1 MKGVPPKKQAGDATG
16 RRALNGM
23 TKDVA
28 TLAKLLGTT
37 EGKVRSAVGRGLLP
51 YRRWGGRLVFLED
64 EVQEFLVRLPGVT
77 VEAALANVAHRH
89 GGEP

>member
-28 TLAKLLGTT
+28 TMAEWLGTN

-64 EVQEFLVRLPGVT
+64 EVQEFLRKLPGVS
-77 VEAALANVAHRH
+77 VEEALTNVAQRR

>member
-1 MKGVPPKKQAGDATG
+1 MKRVPPKKQAGDATG
-16 RRALNGM
+16 RRVLNGM

-51 YRRWGGRLVFLED
+51 YRRWGGRVVFLED
-64 EVQEFLVRLPGVT
+64 EVQEFLRKLPGVT
-77 VEAALANVAHRH
+77 VEAALANVAQRR
-89 GGEP
+89 GSEM